1 MARTKTIVRGLKN
14 SQRIRVILQGV
25 GFHTTIQGVVD
36 NMSYTDQIAAVL
48 DSIQKIADTEGR
60 ITGFGTN
67 NNGYD
72 VQVDL
77 V

>member
-1 MARTKTIVRGLKN
+1 MRTKTIVQGLKN

-25 GFHTTIQGVVD
+25 GFHTTIQGVLD
-36 NMSYTDQIAAVL
+36 NMSYTDQIFVVMNAL
-48 DSIQKIADTEGR
+48 GKIAESDGE
-60 ITGFGTN
+60 ITGFAGSIG
-67 NNGYD
+67 GYN

>member
-1 MARTKTIVRGLKN
+1 MRTKTIVQGLKN

-36 NMSYTDQIAAVL
+36 NMSYTDQIVAVL
-48 DSIQKIADTEGR
+48 EAIQEIADTEGG
-60 ITGFGTN
+60 ITGFGSN
-67 NNGYD
+67 INGYD
-72 VQVDL
+72 IQVDL

>member
-1 MARTKTIVRGLKN
+1 MRTKTIVQGLKN

-25 GFHTTIQGVVD
+25 GFHTTIQGVLD
-36 NMSYTDQIAAVL
+36 NMSYTDQVFVVMNAL
-48 DSIQKIADTEGR
+48 GKIADSDGV
-60 ITGFGTN
+60 ITGFAGSIH
-67 NNGYD
+67 GYN

>member
-1 MARTKTIVRGLKN
+1 MARTKTIVQGFKN

-25 GFHTTIQGVVD
+25 GFYTTIQGVVD

-48 DSIQKIADTEGR
+48 DAVQKIADSDEG

>member
-1 MARTKTIVRGLKN
+1 MRTKTIVQGLKN

-25 GFHTTIQGVVD
+25 GFHTTIQGVLD
-36 NMSYTDQIAAVL
+36 NMSYTDQIFVVMNALGKIAESNGEIIGFAG
-48 DSIQKIADTEGR
+48 SIQ
-60 ITGFGTN
+60 
-67 NNGYD
+67 GYN

>member
-1 MARTKTIVRGLKN
+1 MRTKTIVQGLKN
-14 SQRIRVILQGV
+14 SQRIRVILQRV

-48 DSIQKIADTEGR
+48 EAIQKIADSDR
-60 ITGFGTN
+60 KITGFGSN
-67 NNGYD
+67 INGYD
-72 VQVDL
+72 IQVDL